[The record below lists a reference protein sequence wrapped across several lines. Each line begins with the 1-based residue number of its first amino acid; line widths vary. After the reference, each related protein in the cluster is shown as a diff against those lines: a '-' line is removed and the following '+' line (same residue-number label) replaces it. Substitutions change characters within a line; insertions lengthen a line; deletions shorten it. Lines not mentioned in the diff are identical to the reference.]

1 MFGTIASELNN
12 LYLYYINYMSN
23 KNRTSKKQKKHP
35 QKVRWN
41 KNKKEKQRVRDRLK
55 EYRENQQT
63 IIDTINRENQY
74 KTILDEMNE
83 DEEKEFFDNLEQQT
97 IQSGIP
103 FAALKKGEGRD
114 LDLTHHEIEML
125 NSILN
130 DNELKYST
138 PLPSPK
144 PNSSFDGI
152 IDIPTPGPVT
162 RAPEPLTPYIFDGYH
177 PYDDM
182 NFDFKSTRGGKRII
196 KKKSK
201 RRTKK
206 RGGNPFDMR
215 SLRAALPPSVNW
227 GENQSTYA
235 SGINHGYSPKLGR
248 QDRPEYEPSQE
259 IQAANYY
266 NSTFPGRRGNEQ
278 WGEPTGTPANS
289 PMPTGT
295 FIQRRGGRRKT
306 KKRRNKM

>member
-1 MFGTIASELNN
+1 
-12 LYLYYINYMSN
+12 MSN
-23 KNRTSKKQKKHP
+23 KNRTSKKPKKHP
-35 QKVRWN
+35 QKVRWS

-74 KTILDEMNE
+74 QTILDKMNE

-114 LDLTHHEIEML
+114 LDLTHDEIEML

-130 DNELKYST
+130 ENEFKYST

-162 RAPEPLTPYIFDGYH
+162 RAPEPLTPPVFDGYH

-182 NFDFKSTRGGKRII
+182 NFVFNSRLSTKSKKGGKRRI
-196 KKKSK
+196 
-201 RRTKK
+201 TKK
-206 RGGNPFDMR
+206 RKSRKGKKMR
-215 SLRAALPPSVNW
+215 
-227 GENQSTYA
+227 
-235 SGINHGYSPKLGR
+235 K
-248 QDRPEYEPSQE
+248 
-259 IQAANYY
+259 
-266 NSTFPGRRGNEQ
+266 
-278 WGEPTGTPANS
+278 
-289 PMPTGT
+289 
-295 FIQRRGGRRKT
+295 
-306 KKRRNKM
+306 